1 MKNFNGSLSDLGI
14 IKNEEENSSDRER
27 IKSNQPLKF
36 NNFNDS
42 PTDFNNEIIMK
53 ETDIY
58 PYEITLSQEANDTD
72 KI

>member
-14 IKNEEENSSDRER
+14 IKNEEENSSEREPN
-27 IKSNQPLKF
+27 KSNQPLKF

-53 ETDIY
+53 EPDVY
-58 PYEITLSQEANDTD
+58 PYETSLTQEANDTD